1 MYVCGL
7 NGFSVFKT
15 LDSKRISVRLKRENY
30 PHRRRTREQQKK
42 TKKNKKEDKI
52 ENEKRFRYLNHKG
65 LAPFEMDTQLVEPV
79 TNTVY

>member
-42 TKKNKKEDKI
+42 KNKKEQ
-52 ENEKRFRYLNHKG
+52 KRR
-65 LAPFEMDTQLVEPV
+65 
-79 TNTVY
+79 